1 MAFSVDLGE
10 IAVTI
15 GMDTRGVEKGS
26 KKVDGLLKR
35 TSDKLKKS
43 ASKWAKW
50 GLGIATAVAAAGAVL
65 LKFRAAAIDTLA
77 KTSDKLGI
85 ATEKLAGLRLAAEQT
100 GVSAGTMDM
109 ALQRM
114 TRRIAEAAEGSG
126 EAKKAIAELG
136 INAQALGKLTPDQ
149 QFRTLADA
157 MEKVEFQGDR
167 VRLGFKLFDSEGVAL
182 INTLRGGTKS
192 LDAFQKQ
199 AEKLGLAISR
209 KDAAG
214 IERMNDTL
222 NLATKSLEG
231 GLNIALIKLA
241 PIVDAL
247 AKAFNDM
254 ALDAD
259 TLGKTVDTGITQAT
273 RVLGVF
279 ADGLQGIRILF
290 KGVEVAGRGFISLLL
305 FGFAQVSKAVSA
317 VGNALVENL
326 VKPLKVVLQVLAPI
340 NQQAADM
347 LGNFDNFVEGLK
359 SNLGQQASAFAD
371 SSINALRAAKEE
383 MHDLMLE
390 PLASDRIAAFVDD
403 AQRKFEEAIAAN
415 PPIDLTGGGADVNNK
430 DLFLTEAGEVDP
442 FIQSLLDSMDTEE
455 ELENQRY
462 AAKLERLRMFKEEEL
477 AIIGGLAEAE
487 ALLAQE
493 HSDNLVAIR
502 EAEES
507 AKRQIIIGGITD
519 LLSAMSSGGKRMTKL
534 QENIAVTNAGI
545 KGIQAA
551 VDAWQAGMS
560 VGGPWAPA
568 VAAAYMT
575 ASLIKTGSLI
585 SQIKSGGKGGGGG
598 GGGIPSVN
606 RGGSVPGGTPAG
618 AGGGSQAPQNR
629 RIDINLVGE
638 GLLSTDQVR
647 ELIGQINDQV
657 GDGVDL
663 IAGD

>member
-1 MAFSVDLGE
+1 
-10 IAVTI
+10 
-15 GMDTRGVEKGS
+15 
-26 KKVDGLLKR
+26 
-35 TSDKLKKS
+35 
-43 ASKWAKW
+43 
-50 GLGIATAVAAAGAVL
+50 
-65 LKFRAAAIDTLA
+65 
-77 KTSDKLGI
+77 
-85 ATEKLAGLRLAAEQT
+85 
-100 GVSAGTMDM
+100 
-109 ALQRM
+109 
-114 TRRIAEAAEGSG
+114 
-126 EAKKAIAELG
+126 
-136 INAQALGKLTPDQ
+136 
-149 QFRTLADA
+149 
-157 MEKVEFQGDR
+157 
-167 VRLGFKLFDSEGVAL
+167 
-182 INTLRGGTKS
+182 
-192 LDAFQKQ
+192 
-199 AEKLGLAISR
+199 
-209 KDAAG
+209 
-214 IERMNDTL
+214 MNDTL

-606 RGGSVPGGTPAG
+606 RGGQRS
-618 AGGGSQAPQNR
+618 R
-629 RIDINLVGE
+629 RYPCRCWGRLPS
-638 GLLSTDQVR
+638 STK
-647 ELIGQINDQV
+647 
-657 GDGVDL
+657 
-663 IAGD
+663 